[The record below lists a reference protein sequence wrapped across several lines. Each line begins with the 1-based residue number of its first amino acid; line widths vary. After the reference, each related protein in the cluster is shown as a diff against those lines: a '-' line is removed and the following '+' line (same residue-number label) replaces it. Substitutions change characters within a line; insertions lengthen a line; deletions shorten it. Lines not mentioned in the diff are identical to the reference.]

1 MPCLP
6 HEHLHGGY
14 WTLSVGVTAS
24 TRGRDNDN
32 RGLASPMDRG
42 DTAYKH
48 CLESSN
54 PVGSRSTYA
63 IHHPQNLDMADNKR
77 TEKSLG
83 RGYKR

>member
-1 MPCLP
+1 
-6 HEHLHGGY
+6 
-14 WTLSVGVTAS
+14 
-24 TRGRDNDN
+24 
-32 RGLASPMDRG
+32 MDRG